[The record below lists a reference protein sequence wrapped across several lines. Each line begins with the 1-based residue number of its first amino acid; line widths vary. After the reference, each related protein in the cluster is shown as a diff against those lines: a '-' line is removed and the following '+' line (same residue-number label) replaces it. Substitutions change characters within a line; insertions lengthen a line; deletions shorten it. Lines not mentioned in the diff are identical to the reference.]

1 LHPLACTAFNADFD
15 GDQMAVHLPLGNAA
29 ILEAQ
34 LLMLGSHN
42 ILNPANGA
50 PITVPSQDMVLGLYY
65 STKLRN
71 NAKGEGM
78 TFYSPEEVIIAYNE
92 KVIDMHARIKLR
104 LHNTTVRSLKDE
116 NNPSRGSVIY
126 KTDAAK
132 GNHIIETSVGR
143 VLFNQVVPKEVGFI
157 NELLTKRTLRDI
169 INLILKTTGVAQT
182 VKFLDSIK
190 DIGYDMAYKGGLSF
204 NLDDVIVPEA
214 KAQLIDNGYQKVET
228 VTENYNMGLLANNER
243 YNQIIDIWS
252 TVNVRLTDILEKELK
267 EDKEGFNPIYMMLD
281 SGARGSKAQIRQLS
295 GMRGLMNKPQK
306 SGATS
311 AEIIENPF
319 WPTCKRDSLF
329 WSISSL
335 HTELVKVWQTRPLKR
350 PTPVT

>member
-1 LHPLACTAFNADFD
+1 
-15 GDQMAVHLPLGNAA
+15 
-29 ILEAQ
+29 
-34 LLMLGSHN
+34 
-42 ILNPANGA
+42 
-50 PITVPSQDMVLGLYY
+50 MVLGLYY

-182 VKFLDSIK
+182 VKFP
-190 DIGYDMAYKGGLSF
+190 GQHQRHRVRHGLQRRFVLQPGRRDCSGSQS
-204 NLDDVIVPEA
+204 P
-214 KAQLIDNGYQKVET
+214 ID
-228 VTENYNMGLLANNER
+228 
-243 YNQIIDIWS
+243 
-252 TVNVRLTDILEKELK
+252 
-267 EDKEGFNPIYMMLD
+267 
-281 SGARGSKAQIRQLS
+281 
-295 GMRGLMNKPQK
+295 
-306 SGATS
+306 
-311 AEIIENPF
+311 
-319 WPTCKRDSLF
+319 
-329 WSISSL
+329 
-335 HTELVKVWQTRPLKR
+335 
-350 PTPVT
+350 